1 MQVKDNTNNKDD
13 KNTIQNNNNN
23 IMVGMIKTDSQLVEK
38 YFAQMHGNLTVTR
51 WAENVSPCAK
61 NSCTQLTV
69 AGNDS
74 TAQFAT

>member
-13 KNTIQNNNNN
+13 KNTIQNNNN

-51 WAENVSPCAK
+51 
-61 NSCTQLTV
+61 
-69 AGNDS
+69 
-74 TAQFAT
+74 